1 MKIVLDAMGG
11 DRAPAATVAG
21 ACAAVGES
29 PGLEVLLCGPEER
42 LRAELGANAPSAIGL
57 LPASEVIGPEESPA
71 SAFRGKRDSTMA
83 VGLRAVREGAA
94 EAFVSCGNTGALMVG
109 TLLTFG
115 RAPGVERPAMTSFL
129 PTIDGEGF
137 LLLDLGAHMDA
148 SARNLY
154 EFAVMGSIYAE
165 LVRQIERPRVALLN
179 VGTEEGKGN
188 EVSREAY
195 TLLSQS
201 GLNFIGNVEGR
212 DLFEHPADVVVT
224 DGFVGNIVIKTLEGY
239 GSGISRVLGKE
250 LRHSGFRTL
259 LGAFLAQNTLRR
271 LRKRMDYAEYGG
283 APFLGVNGVS
293 IKCHGSSDAR
303 AVKNGL
309 LAAARVVGQGVV
321 QRIAARLEKPAAAGI

>member
-11 DRAPAATVAG
+11 DRAPEATVAG

-29 PGLEVLLCGPEER
+29 PALEVLLCGPEEG
-42 LRAELGANAPSAIGL
+42 LRARMPQP
-57 LPASEVIGPEESPA
+57 LPAGIGFLPAGEVIGPDESPA
-71 SAFRGKRDSTMA
+71 LAFRSKRDSTMA
-83 VGLRAVREGAA
+83 VGLRAVREGGAD
-94 EAFVSCGNTGALMVG
+94 AFVSCGNTGALMVG
-109 TLLTFG
+109 SLLTFG
-115 RAPGVERPAMTSFL
+115 RAPGVDRPAMTSFL

-165 LVRQIERPRVALLN
+165 LVRGIGRPRVALLN

-195 TLLSQS
+195 ALLSQS
-201 GLNFIGNVEGR
+201 ELNFVGNVEGR

-239 GSGISRVLGKE
+239 GSGISRVLGRE
-250 LRHSGFRTL
+250 LRHSGFLTL
-259 LGAFLAQNTLRR
+259 LGAALAQRTLRR
-271 LRKRMDYAEYGG
+271 LRKRMDYSEYGG
-283 APFLGVNGVS
+283 APFLGINGVS

-303 AVKNGL
+303 AVKNGIL
-309 LAAARVVGQGVV
+309 VAARVVGQGVV
-321 QRIAARLEKPAAAGI
+321 QRIAARLERPAAAGI